1 MNYVSVICYKN
12 YIIIFSEISEKIV
25 YIDIYKQNAINKE
38 NLKKKELLEIYYG
51 KKNLIQYKDWNIK
64 LRKSPRK

>member
-38 NLKKKELLEIYYG
+38 NFFKKALR
-51 KKNLIQYKDWNIK
+51 NI
-64 LRKSPRK
+64 LW

>member
-25 YIDIYKQNAINKE
+25 YIDIYKQNAKQNAINKE
-38 NLKKKELLEIYYG
+38 N
-51 KKNLIQYKDWNIK
+51 
-64 LRKSPRK
+64 